1 MTHETIGLPRQ
12 MIDSLLLTKVLE
24 RILQYG
30 GSFEIVHIRIGKT
43 REEPSD
49 ARIIVHAES
58 PERLAE
64 IIAAVQAHGA
74 SVEKEADCQWQE
86 ARADGVF
93 PDDFY
98 VTTHLPT
105 EVRVHGKWVPVK
117 GIEMDLGI
125 WLDRNDLA
133 PHTVPMAAVRN
144 GDQIAVGR
152 DGIRATPPD
161 RSTHLD
167 VYGSMCAQVSSERP
181 HGHLITGIAR

>member
-49 ARIIVHAES
+49 ARIIVCAES
-58 PERLAE
+58 PERLTE

-86 ARADGVF
+86 APADGGF
-93 PDDFY
+93 PEDFY
-98 VTTHLPT
+98 VTTHLPAQG
-105 EVRVHGKWVPVK
+105 RMPGKWVAGK
-117 GIEMDLGI
+117 GIGK
-125 WLDRNDLA
+125 
-133 PHTVPMAAVRN
+133 
-144 GDQIAVGR
+144 
-152 DGIRATPPD
+152 
-161 RSTHLD
+161 
-167 VYGSMCAQVSSERP
+167 
-181 HGHLITGIAR
+181 